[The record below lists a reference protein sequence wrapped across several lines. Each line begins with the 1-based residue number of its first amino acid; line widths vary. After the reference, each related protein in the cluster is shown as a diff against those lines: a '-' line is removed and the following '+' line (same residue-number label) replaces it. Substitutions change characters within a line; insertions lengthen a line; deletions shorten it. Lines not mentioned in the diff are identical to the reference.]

1 MKRIWIAITALVIIV
16 GLCIGEIIWISNITN
31 NIKTQID
38 SVSQLVL
45 DGNIEDAVSLSEEI
59 LDEWDNKHNK
69 LAVFIDHNS
78 LEGIDQYMDVIDTCL
93 VTNNIPQFYIEV
105 AKIDALL
112 EDLTDTEMPSL
123 YNIL

>member
-16 GLCIGEIIWISNITN
+16 GLCIGEIIWISNITD
-31 NIKTQID
+31 NIKTQMD
-38 SVSQLVL
+38 SVNELVS
-45 DGNIEDAVSLSEEI
+45 DGNIEEAISLSEEI
-59 LDEWDNKHNK
+59 LDEWDNIHNK

-78 LEGIDQYMDVIDTCL
+78 LEGIDQSMDVIDTCL

>member
-16 GLCIGEIIWISNITN
+16 GLCIGEIIWISNVTD
-31 NIKTQID
+31 NIKTQMD
-38 SVSQLVL
+38 SVNELVS
-45 DGNIEDAVSLSEEI
+45 DGNIEEAISLSEEI
-59 LDEWDNKHNK
+59 LDEWDNIHNK

-78 LEGIDQYMDVIDTCL
+78 LEGIDQSMDVIDTCL

>member
-38 SVSQLVL
+38 SVSQLVS

>member
-16 GLCIGEIIWISNITN
+16 GLCIGEIIWISNVTD
-31 NIKTQID
+31 NIKTQMD
-38 SVSQLVL
+38 SVNELVS
-45 DGNIEDAVSLSEEI
+45 DGNIEEAKSLSEEI
-59 LDEWDNKHNK
+59 LDEWDNIHNK

-78 LEGIDQYMDVIDTCL
+78 LEGIDQSMDVIDTCL

>member
-38 SVSQLVL
+38 SVSQLVS

-78 LEGIDQYMDVIDTCL
+78 LEGIDQSMDVIDTCL